1 MSRPRYAMTVDT
13 KRCVGCHACVY
24 ACKAENDVPEG
35 GYRDWIEVETR
46 GRFPHLTQQIRSERC
61 KHCEHPPCVSA
72 CPTGASHVNEGGTV
86 LVTKHKC
93 TGCKACIASCPYDA
107 RYVHEDGYVDKCT
120 FCLHRVKKGKQPA
133 CVTVCPT
140 KALVFGDLSDP
151 KSDISQLLAS
161 RKHEVK
167 EPERG
172 LEPQLFYLT

>member
-1 MSRPRYAMTVDT
+1 MSRRRYAMTMDT

-24 ACKAENDVPEG
+24 ACKAENDLPEL

-46 GRFPHLTQQIRSERC
+46 GSFPSLTQQIRSERC
-61 KHCEHPPCVSA
+61 KQCEHPPCVSA

-86 LVTKHKC
+86 LVTDHKC

-120 FCLHRVKKGKQPA
+120 FCLHRVRQGRLPA

-140 KALVFGDLSDP
+140 KALVFGDLNDP
-151 KSDISQLLAS
+151 DSEISKLLAR

-172 LEPQLFYLT
+172 LEPHLYYLT